1 MKVDKFLSSADASRV
16 LNITPA
22 AIRLMARRGELRIAA
37 MTEGG
42 MQLFTRADVETLA
55 QSRLAKSAQKSGSGE
70 VNK

>member
-1 MKVDKFLSSADASRV
+1 M
-16 LNITPA
+16 NITPA
-22 AIRLMARRGELRIAA
+22 AIRLMARRGELPIAA

-55 QSRLAKSAQKSGSGE
+55 QRRAAKSAQKSGSYE